1 MSPIP
6 ARATLYHYRT
16 DEKTAGPVSKEV
28 IDTLAAAGKL
38 PFSTTMVRK
47 EDSRNW
53 VPLSAI
59 LQRRIKFK
67 ALQPSKK
74 EQPSIRILF
83 YAAATLFFCFGIV
96 IFFLTNH
103 AELEVI
109 ILIPRFHGQAF
120 MLRPHACGKVRHYR
134 CSRQGIRARRNVR
147 HRVAPGPGRR
157 AVG

>member
-1 MSPIP
+1 MDPIP
-6 ARATLYHYRT
+6 TKATLYHYRT
-16 DEKTAGPVSKEV
+16 NEKTVGPVSKEV

-47 EDSRNW
+47 EGSRNW

-67 ALQPSKK
+67 AIQPSKK

-83 YAAATLFFCFGIV
+83 YAAAAFFFCFGIV

-109 ILIPRFHGQAF
+109 ILIPCILIF
-120 MLRPHACGKVRHYR
+120 MGKLLCYAHTLVEKCG
-134 CSRQGIRARRNVR
+134 ITA
-147 HRVAPGPGRR
+147 APDRE
-157 AVG
+157 